1 MRIVFVM
8 VLYIVN
14 GFCYA
19 QQSKASGNY
28 VVIGRI
34 EQKVKNKEA
43 DSLERPYIMPRRP
56 VNGPIVDLVRLD
68 TVGNKELSAKVYKLL
83 DGIKKN
89 GDGDVSKCF
98 IPRHAILV
106 YKQDSLYAK
115 LVICFE
121 CEGFRYTIFNEKEA
135 NTVFTDVKSYKV
147 RLKQLDMV
155 SAIFAVG
162 YKQKEIKL
170 ENK

>member
-1 MRIVFVM
+1 MRILLI
-8 VLYIVN
+8 VL
-14 GFCYA
+14 FCVGTYFCMG
-19 QQSKASGNY
+19 QTTKTVGNY
-28 VVIGRI
+28 VGKI
-34 EQKVKNKEA
+34 EQKVKNTGA
-43 DSLERPYIMPRRP
+43 DSLERPYVPPRRP

-106 YKQDSLYAK
+106 YKQDTLYAK

-147 RLKQLDMV
+147 RLKQLDKV
-155 SAIFAVG
+155 SAIFAAG